1 MSTEGYNIG
10 IFDDE
15 KLDKELSGYPEENE
29 DYVEDAEDYIDGAE
43 VDVEELMEEESFT
56 IPSDASFISDSGE
69 IVVMDTSGHG
79 ENFRLEYVDI
89 NNIATV
95 NRIRKE
101 QNVADL
107 VKSIKSTGLLMP
119 IVVAP
124 TETDGIYVLL
134 HGLRRLIA
142 CAKVGI
148 LSIPCI
154 INTKVSTPEIPI
166 LEAIYN
172 HGKKYTIKEQIAY
185 IEYLEKQKGIMS
197 ASMIEYLLQME
208 VGDYTKLK
216 DILND
221 NDDDIVS
228 KLYSGEYSIAQAF
241 KKLEQRRKK
250 ESTDVKDL
258 KKAENVYS
266 DEKKSGADNI
276 AGSGEEVSGEALTEE
291 EIKVLGVNAGNID
304 DGLEDESLDNMVKK
318 GQEIKGFNPKKQD
331 AANREHTDPVI
342 RKSVFVRDG
351 YTCKCCNEGGPSYI
365 DVLEA
370 HHIIPVFLNKGL
382 KAEVAGDVMDNLI
395 TLCIKCHKQV
405 HLFSTNELTVPKE
418 ALQTEIDNMSYEEKV
433 LYKNE
438 QMKFKRIVKLGTIIR
453 AQMERQGIALEK
465 YKREHPSQA
474 VGKHKPGYRNGIKPE
489 EVANTQAV

>member
-1 MSTEGYNIG
+1 
-10 IFDDE
+10 
-15 KLDKELSGYPEENE
+15 
-29 DYVEDAEDYIDGAE
+29 
-43 VDVEELMEEESFT
+43 
-56 IPSDASFISDSGE
+56 
-69 IVVMDTSGHG
+69 
-79 ENFRLEYVDI
+79 
-89 NNIATV
+89 
-95 NRIRKE
+95 
-101 QNVADL
+101 
-107 VKSIKSTGLLMP
+107 
-119 IVVAP
+119 
-124 TETDGIYVLL
+124 
-134 HGLRRLIA
+134 
-142 CAKVGI
+142 
-148 LSIPCI
+148 
-154 INTKVSTPEIPI
+154 
-166 LEAIYN
+166 
-172 HGKKYTIKEQIAY
+172 
-185 IEYLEKQKGIMS
+185 MS

-291 EIKVLGVNAGNID
+291 EIKVLGINAGNID

-489 EVANTQAV
+489 EVANMQAV